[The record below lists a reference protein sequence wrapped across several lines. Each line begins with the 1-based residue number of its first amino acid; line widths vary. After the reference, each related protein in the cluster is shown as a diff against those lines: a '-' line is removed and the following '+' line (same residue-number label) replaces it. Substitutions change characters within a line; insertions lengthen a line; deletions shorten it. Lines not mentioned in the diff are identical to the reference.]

1 MKKNRR
7 IGKVIR
13 SKPMIE
19 GAGAL
24 TDGMHNF
31 FRLNFSRG

>member
-24 TDGMHNF
+24 IGGMHNF
-31 FRLNFSRG
+31 FQLNFSRC

>member
-24 TDGMHNF
+24 TGGMHNF
-31 FRLNFSRG
+31 FRRNFSRG